1 MASLDRYK
9 VSTVPRAL
17 VALGLR
23 HNDLV
28 DLVAGIQGEDGI
40 KVTQSEGRILITV
53 NPATLPAGKKGD
65 PGTPGVSPPTTSDL
79 LRGDGSGGFSTAAL
93 GAGLAFGVSAELR
106 TSAGTDGAI
115 LRNDGAYGF
124 ASVTVG
130 SGLTYT
136 GGTLSA
142 NAVANTGTSQNIL
155 AGNGTGGFAFVS
167 IGSGL
172 SYSGGTLS
180 ANAVANTGTTQNIL
194 AGNGAGGFANVSTGD
209 SLTYNSG
216 THTIDTIQNLT
227 TSGSPS
233 FANISANNVTT
244 AIGLRSDNIVANTIT
259 ANVLLSV
266 GTGSNMM
273 NVAFANITHPMG
285 VRELA
290 YSNLANANIEQ
301 FTICNNGSPENRW
314 WPTWSTAP
322 ASPIPKILTITS
334 ADY

>member
-1 MASLDRYK
+1 MPFERHRISTAPRAFRSLAAAHNSLVDLLASLDGQSG
-9 VSTVPRAL
+9 V
-17 VALGLR
+17 
-23 HNDLV
+23 
-28 DLVAGIQGEDGI
+28 
-40 KVTQSEGRILITV
+40 KVTQSDGRMLITV
-53 NPATLPAGKKGD
+53 NPATLPAGLKGD

-106 TSAGTDGAI
+106 TAAGTDGAI

-130 SGLTYT
+130 TGLTYS

-172 SYSGGTLS
+172 TYAAGTLS

-209 SLTYNSG
+209 SLTYNAG

-227 TSGSPS
+227 TAGSPS
-233 FANISANNVTT
+233 FSNISANNATI
-244 AIGLRSDNIVANTIT
+244 ALGLRSDNIVANTIT

-273 NVAFANITHPMG
+273 NVAYANITHPMG